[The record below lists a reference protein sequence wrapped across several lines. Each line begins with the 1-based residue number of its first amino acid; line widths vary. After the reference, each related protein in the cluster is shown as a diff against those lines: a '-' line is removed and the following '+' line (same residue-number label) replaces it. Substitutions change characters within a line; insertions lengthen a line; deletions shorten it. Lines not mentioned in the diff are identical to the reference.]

1 MNTGQRKYWKT
12 YAKAHLRGKWGIA
25 IAGMLAVQGFNLLGS
40 IFATV
45 LFPGNSVITLIL
57 SEAFAFIISLIGLI
71 FSTGYCY
78 MELNI
83 YRGKEYKLG
92 DLVHMFH
99 GQSDHVLTAGL
110 VVTLLNTVAQIPVYY
125 VTYAVDQGTTME
137 SMLRWSRLFFIT
149 VTFSMVMSV
158 ILTVPYTLVFCLL
171 ADHPE
176 MGGIEALRTSARL
189 MKGHI
194 IQYLLL
200 ELSFVPLMFLSMFT
214 IYIGFLWLLPYMEF
228 TETAFYLYVTG
239 ELEEQRLQQERA
251 AREEIEQRLEAAQ
264 EEETDQTKNN
274 NDYNS
279 EA

>member
-1 MNTGQRKYWKT
+1 
-12 YAKAHLRGKWGIA
+12 
-25 IAGMLAVQGFNLLGS
+25 
-40 IFATV
+40 
-45 LFPGNSVITLIL
+45 
-57 SEAFAFIISLIGLI
+57 
-71 FSTGYCY
+71 
-78 MELNI
+78 
-83 YRGKEYKLG
+83 
-92 DLVHMFH
+92 
-99 GQSDHVLTAGL
+99 
-110 VVTLLNTVAQIPVYY
+110 
-125 VTYAVDQGTTME
+125 
-137 SMLRWSRLFFIT
+137 
-149 VTFSMVMSV
+149 
-158 ILTVPYTLVFCLL
+158 
-171 ADHPE
+171 

-239 ELEEQRLQQERA
+239 ELEEQRLHQERA
-251 AREEIEQRLEAAQ
+251 AREEIEQRLVAAQ